1 MLAPEPGPV
10 GEEGEVEGGGGGE
23 EGGAGQEHPRRQ
35 GQQAQAH
42 PTHIRTEGHQN
53 AAVEVDLGGGIF
65 LLKMIVRQN
74 NKYLLAPGGQIS

>member
-1 MLAPEPGPV
+1 VLAPEPGPI

-35 GQQAQAH
+35 CQQAQAH

-53 AAVEVDLGGGIF
+53 AAVEVDLGGEEFFI
-65 LLKMIVRQN
+65 KIITS
-74 NKYLLAPGGQIS
+74 K